1 VLVVHVILMDILSRH
16 GGWSCVEMDGAQMFA
31 LDACLIRSRDRS
43 GVPPVPLGCRYWMS
57 IWSSLRGGVGRSPCW
72 RPYDMKAFFAVV
84 GKAPD
89 EICPADVLD
98 PLGRE
103 GNLTGPFAV

>member
-1 VLVVHVILMDILSRH
+1 
-16 GGWSCVEMDGAQMFA
+16 
-31 LDACLIRSRDRS
+31 
-43 GVPPVPLGCRYWMS
+43 
-57 IWSSLRGGVGRSPCW
+57 
-72 RPYDMKAFFAVV
+72 MKAFFAVV